1 MKIKGLFFLVFIL
14 VCCQI
19 SVAQIKSQVSE
30 CFELVSITFRLADAP
45 EYVNNQNPDYVKD
58 IDCYFAENKQHDL
71 IHYLRDLRKEFGV
84 SFDAV
89 AVAAAYLDIENEQV
103 VVRSD
108 ADVTQV
114 SKSDSR
120 WSERTFRSFVALLND
135 FYRDTKF
142 GEFYIRHSD
151 RYHAAIIR
159 MDKLLEDVNWEWF
172 RKNLGESYKKNRIV
186 VSLVNG
192 TSNYGFSIV
201 GKDYQ
206 MENGIVVGCSAG
218 IDGFP
223 HFQKGMLMIIAHE
236 LLHGYGNAQIDAY
249 WDQLAS
255 SATKIFAYV
264 KDEMEKKHYG
274 DVKSMMYEWFTN
286 LLTIMYC
293 KDNSLV
299 GFSTDLQIRYLQEA
313 GFIWMER
320 SVEFMKHLGR
330 NRYTRSITLHD
341 YMSQVVGF
349 INYTAEHFEDV
360 VGEFRNRHPYIVEFF
375 PASNSTVLT
384 SDMETIEIR
393 FSEPMAT
400 GIHGISYI
408 EDEKVELLPYVIPPS
423 WKDEYTFQ
431 IRIDKGKVEKGKVY
445 GFKLDRKAFQS
456 RKANPMKNDCEYIL
470 KTME

>member
-1 MKIKGLFFLVFIL
+1 MKNTLFCFVFLL
-14 VCCQI
+14 VSQI
-19 SVAQIKSQVSE
+19 AVAQIKSQVSE
-30 CFELVSITFRLADAP
+30 CFELVSIAFRLADAP

-58 IDCYFAENKQHDL
+58 IDCYFAGNKQHDL

-89 AVAAAYLDIENEQV
+89 AVAAAYLDIENKQV
-103 VVRSD
+103 VVRPD
-108 ADVTQV
+108 ADVAQI
-114 SKSDSR
+114 SKSDNR
-120 WSERTFRSFVALLND
+120 WSEQTFRSFVTLLNA

-142 GEFYIRHSD
+142 REFYLRHSE
-151 RYHAAIIR
+151 RYHVAVTR

-172 RKNLGESYKKNRIV
+172 EKNLGEGYKKNRIV

-192 TSNYGFSIV
+192 ASNYGFSTM
-201 GKDYQ
+201 GKDNQ
-206 MENGIVVGCSAG
+206 VQSGIVVGCRAG
-218 IDGFP
+218 ADGFP

-236 LLHGYGNAQIDAY
+236 LLHGYGNVQIKTY
-249 WDQLAS
+249 WEQLAP

-293 KDNSLV
+293 EDNSLA

-320 SVEFMKHLGR
+320 SVGFMKHLGR
-330 NRYTRSITLHD
+330 CRDTRSVTLHD
-341 YMSQVVGF
+341 YMPQIVGF
-349 INYTAEHFEDV
+349 INHTAERFEEV
-360 VGEFRNRHPYIVEFF
+360 ASEFRNRHPYIVEVF
-375 PASNSTVLT
+375 PASDSMISF

-400 GIHGISYI
+400 SIHGISYI
-408 EDEKVELLPYVIPPS
+408 EDEKVESLPYVMSPS

-445 GFKLDRKAFQS
+445 GFKLERKAFQS
-456 RKANPMKNDCEYIL
+456 RKANPMKDDYEYIL
-470 KTME
+470 RTTEW